1 MWKGSLPKN
10 QGALPS
16 GITASFTDL
25 GTSENAETRKTGI
38 APEVRVPII
47 LTDLFV
53 DLQKMLFFFSRRSV
67 ESLPS
72 GGLLE
77 SICFEQPLFMIGV
90 LMH

>member
-16 GITASFTDL
+16 RITASFTDS

-38 APEVRVPII
+38 APEVHVLII
-47 LTDLFV
+47 LTHLFV
-53 DLQKMLFFFSRRSV
+53 DLQKMHFSRHSV

-77 SICFEQPLFMIGV
+77 SSCFEQPFFMIGV

>member
-10 QGALPS
+10 Q

-38 APEVRVPII
+38 APDVRVPII